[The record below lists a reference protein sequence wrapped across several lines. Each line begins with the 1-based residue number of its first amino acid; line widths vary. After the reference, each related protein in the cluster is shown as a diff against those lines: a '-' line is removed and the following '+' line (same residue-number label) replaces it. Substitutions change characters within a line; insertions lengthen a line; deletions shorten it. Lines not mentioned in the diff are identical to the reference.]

1 MRRRN
6 SLGSRF
12 FIGIAVVIVLC
23 LISALYSGVTG
34 NPSPVTKL
42 VGMIT
47 APIQKAASGVTGF
60 FGKGI
65 SYFTDYDDLVAE
77 NEELHRRVRE
87 MEQTVRDAELALEE
101 NNRLRAQAGQPERS
115 RELTTL
121 NAEVI
126 ARNPGD
132 WATVLTLDK
141 GSSHGVE
148 LNNAVITVDGLVGYV
163 SSVAPNYCTITTV
176 VDIDMQCGALI
187 TRTRDSAIAEGDY
200 DLMNAGQLR
209 LSYLKEDTSIVIG
222 DTVETSGA
230 GGVFPKGVMIG
241 TVESILPEEN
251 GISYYAVLRP
261 FVNAESVTNVS
272 IVTGFTDT
280 TE

>member
-1 MRRRN
+1 M
-6 SLGSRF
+6 GSRF

-23 LISALYSGVTG
+23 LLSALYSGVTG

-60 FGKGI
+60 FGKGL

-87 MEQTVRDAELALEE
+87 MEQTVRDAQLALEE

-241 TVESILPEEN
+241 TVESVLPEEN
-251 GISYYAVLRP
+251 GISYYAVLKP
-261 FVNAESVTNVS
+261 FVDAETVTNVS
-272 IVTGFTDT
+272 IVTAFTDT

>member
-6 SLGSRF
+6 SLSSRF

-77 NEELHRRVRE
+77 NEALHRRVRE

-132 WATVLTLDK
+132 WSTVLTLDK

-230 GGVFPKGVMIG
+230 GGVYPKGIMIG

-261 FVNAESVTNVS
+261 FVDAESVTNVS
-272 IVTGFTDT
+272 IVTAFTDT